1 MAKVKAFNNATIGGT
16 PVATSAFVNG
26 TGSYEPKLNIKD
38 ATTADGK
45 RHYVPYE
52 KGGTASFEAYGNK
65 LSLNT
70 PVGLGVAIV
79 LNLDS
84 AAVGSGTGL
93 VSTSYNDIEDKTKI
107 DIKLDPS

>member
-1 MAKVKAFNNATIGGT
+1 MAKVKAFNNAVIGSSTI
-16 PVATSAFVNG
+16 ATSAFVNG
-26 TGSYEPKLNIKD
+26 TGSFEPKLNIKD
-38 ATTADGK
+38 TTTADGK

-52 KGGTASFEAYGNK
+52 KSGTASFEVYGNQ

-70 PVGLGVAIV
+70 PVGLGVTMD
-79 LNLDS
+79 LKLDS
-84 AAVGSGTGL
+84 ATIASGTGL

>member
-1 MAKVKAFNNATIGGT
+1 MAKVKAFNNATIAGA
-16 PVATSAFVNG
+16 PIATSAFVNG
-26 TGSYEPKLNIKD
+26 TGSFEPKLNIKD
-38 ATTADGK
+38 TTTADGK

-52 KGGTASFEAYGNK
+52 KSGTASFEVYGNQ

-70 PVGLGVAIV
+70 AVGLGVTMDFK
-79 LNLDS
+79 LDS
-84 AAVGSGTGL
+84 TVIASGTGL